1 MVAFS
6 VDEVT
11 AFFTDRDQIGLPA
24 STRDT
29 LVAEGKIGTVE
40 DLGELTEK
48 DIERIASHF
57 LRPPPGLVPDPSN
70 PGGMIRTPPFVFSVS
85 SLQKLV
91 HISKLVRYYKLVVT
105 NVNRAT

>member
-11 AFFTDRDQIGLPA
+11 AFFTDRDQIGLHV

-48 DIERIASHF
+48 DLERIASHI
-57 LRPPPGLVPDPSN
+57 LRRPPGLVP
-70 PGGMIRTPPFVFSVS
+70 IRAI
-85 SLQKLV
+85 QEG
-91 HISKLVRYYKLVVT
+91 
-105 NVNRAT
+105 